1 MSDPI
6 QDSDLAKRNAEE
18 RRITLGAIS
27 DPENTKMGDG
37 RTVAEFQQA
46 TYEAHLAE
54 ARAAE
59 AVQIQRTREQ
69 SIANDPFYQ
78 GEPVNAA
85 DLAVNVSVRAG
96 EVQSVSKVFNTRDEL
111 MTKSKAELVAI
122 AESNGVTVVP
132 DSQTRAEIAN
142 AILAAQV

>member
-6 QDSDLAKRNAEE
+6 QNSDLAKRNAEE

-37 RTVAEFQQA
+37 RTVSEFQAQ
-46 TYEAHLAE
+46 TYQEHLAE
-54 ARAAE
+54 ARADE

-78 GEPVNAA
+78 GEIVPAKPGEF
-85 DLAVNVSVRAG
+85 DLGDS
-96 EVQSVSKVFNTRDEL
+96 TRFTREFL
-111 MTKSKAELVAI
+111 MTQSKAELVAI
-122 AESNGVTVVP
+122 AAGQGVTVVP
-132 DSQTRAEIAN
+132 DSQTRVEIAN
-142 AILAAQV
+142 AILAAQGA